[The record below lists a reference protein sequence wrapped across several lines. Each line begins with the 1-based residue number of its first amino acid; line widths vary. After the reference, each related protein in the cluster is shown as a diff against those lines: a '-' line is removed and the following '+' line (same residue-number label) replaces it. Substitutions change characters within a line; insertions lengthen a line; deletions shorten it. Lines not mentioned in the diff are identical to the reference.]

1 MITEE
6 QKEDIKLYVMPYIQ
20 NMGYISELINNS
32 NDLDDLI
39 NKVSKL
45 MNEDTDLSTKTD
57 LKILYEKL
65 TEQLKNK

>member
-20 NMGYISELINNS
+20 NMSYISELINNS
-32 NDLDDLI
+32 NDMDDLI
-39 NKVSKL
+39 DKVLKL
-45 MNEDTDLSTKTD
+45 MNEDIELSTKTD

-65 TEQLKNK
+65 TEQLKE